1 MDENTLK
8 ELYVYDTINLYNTI
22 NIQCAFYCFYNYSEK
37 RILEIIDNDE
47 SFESISQL
55 YEQFLETSLHS
66 QISQLLEHLDEFENL
81 ENYIMQ
87 LGRTLNVALHADNEE
102 LQTKIAIF
110 LDSGVYTFLK
120 NSIPDR
126 ELFYTEENT
135 LNIEKLKNLLKND
148 TIECEDI
155 EREDL
160 EAPKE
165 QVIGKA
171 FHIRKR
177 TLRKKNITPM
187 KSKTKYFKN
196 KSIKK

>member
-8 ELYVYDTINLYNTI
+8 ELYIYDTTNLYNTI

-37 RILEIIDNDE
+37 RILELIDNDD

-87 LGRTLNVALHADNEE
+87 LGRTLNVALQDDNEE
-102 LQTKIAIF
+102 LQTKIAKF
-110 LDSGVYTFLK
+110 LDSGVYKFLK
-120 NSIPDR
+120 NTIPDT

-148 TIECEDI
+148 TIEAEDI
-155 EREDL
+155 EA
-160 EAPKE
+160 EAEALKE
-165 QVIGKA
+165 QVIQKA
-171 FHIRKR
+171 FRIRKK

>member
-8 ELYVYDTINLYNTI
+8 ELYVYDTINMYNTI

-37 RILEIIDNDE
+37 RILELIDNDD
-47 SFESISQL
+47 SFESILQL

-66 QISQLLEHLDEFENL
+66 HISQLLEHLDEFENL

-87 LGRTLNVALHADNEE
+87 LGRTLNVALQTDNEE
-102 LQTKIAIF
+102 LQTKIAKF
-110 LDSGVYTFLK
+110 LDSGVYNFFK
-120 NSIPDR
+120 NTIPDT
-126 ELFYTEENT
+126 ELFYTEDNI
-135 LNIEKLKNLLKND
+135 LNIEKLKNLLKTD
-148 TIECEDI
+148 TIEAEDI
-155 EREDL
+155 EA
-160 EAPKE
+160 EALKE
-165 QVIGKA
+165 QVIQKA
-171 FHIRKR
+171 FRIRKK

>member
-87 LGRTLNVALHADNEE
+87 LGRTLNVALQSDNEE

-110 LDSGVYTFLK
+110 LDSGVYNFFK
-120 NSIPDR
+120 NTIPDT
-126 ELFYTEENT
+126 ELFYTEDNT
-135 LNIEKLKNLLKND
+135 LNIEKLKNLLKTD
-148 TIECEDI
+148 TIDCEDI
-155 EREDL
+155 EA

-165 QVIGKA
+165 QVIRKA